1 MNMKIPQAEQKLVS
15 LASSIGHAPLS
26 WVGWSC
32 LYLDLAEMSDDMR
45 QECLLW
51 IKSVIQSYFGDVES
65 RVYVC
70 HGQDVHIICKLD
82 SLDILRQAGQQIC
95 DLAYDESQVKVYYH
109 IYNLARD
116 AHDYLQMVLDKEGYS
131 SISPHQEPHTEKALP
146 KSCQETKESSTSDN
160 PNRIKVLL
168 VEDDPVTRWM
178 VRNALKQDCEFITAP
193 TANKAFALY
202 NSYQPD
208 IVFLD
213 IGLPDKSGHDVLQWI
228 IRNDPGACVVMFS
241 SNDNLDNITN
251 ALEEGATGFIKK
263 PFLRESLLHYIHNHV
278 G

>member
-1 MNMKIPQAEQKLVS
+1 MNIQIPQAEQKLVS

-32 LYLDLAEMSDDMR
+32 LYLDLADMDDDMR

-51 IKSVIQSYFGDVES
+51 IRSVIESYFGGVES

-70 HGQDVHIICKLD
+70 HGLDVHIICKLD
-82 SLDILRQAGQQIC
+82 SVDILRQAGEQIR
-95 DLAYDESQVKVYYH
+95 DLAYNESRVEIYYH

-116 AHDYLQMVLDKEGYS
+116 AHDYVQMVLDKEGQDQLSYHKETNS
-131 SISPHQEPHTEKALP
+131 VATLP
-146 KSCQETKESSTSDN
+146 KACQGKEEQQAQFSGE
-160 PNRIKVLL
+160 RVKVLL

-213 IGLPDKSGHDVLQWI
+213 IGLPDKSGHDVLEWI
-228 IRNDPGACVVMFS
+228 MRNDPGACVVMFS

-251 ALEEGATGFIKK
+251 ALEEGATGFVKK
-263 PFLRESLLHYIHNHV
+263 PFLKESLLHYIHNYV